1 MFSVFGF
8 GKKRK
13 SRKVSRKGRKGRKG
27 SSAKPPA
34 RLLKICK
41 HYKVKAT
48 KKVGR
53 KRVYKSIAA
62 LKKMCLKKVRACMKK
77 AKKSAKMS
85 FGRRKSRCGDMAFG
99 RRRKSRM
106 SAMEFGKRRGSGRK
120 VSKAAA
126 MKAFRSFYK
135 RHCSGARKSRFG
147 NGGNPML
154 SNSMGYEFCPNGMGG
169 VLGANSTGL
178 FPSPC
183 MSAAP
188 AAMGASSSF
197 GRRRRNR
204 SAMEFGRKR
213 RSTKRRS
220 TKRRS
225 TKRRSTKR
233 RSMSRFGRK
242 RRSTKRRS
250 TKRRTTKRRSTKR
263 RSTRRRSTRLGETEF
278 GKRRRRTVR
287 RCPRL

>member
-13 SRKVSRKGRKGRKG
+13 SRKVSRKGRKSRKV
-27 SSAKPPA
+27 SKAAKPPA
-34 RLLKICK
+34 RLLKICR

-53 KRVYKSIAA
+53 KRVYKSIAS

-77 AKKSAKMS
+77 AKKAAKAKKMS
-85 FGRRKSRCGDMAFG
+85 FGRRKSRCGDKASMAFG
-99 RRRKSRM
+99 RRRRSRM
-106 SAMEFGKRRGSGRK
+106 SSAMEFGKRRGSGRK

-178 FPSPC
+178 FASPC

-188 AAMGASSSF
+188 VAMGASSSF
-197 GRRRRNR
+197 GRRRRKSKM
-204 SAMEFGRKR
+204 SAFGRKR
-213 RSTKRRS
+213 RSTKRRSTKRKTTKRRS

-225 TKRRSTKR
+225 TKRRSTR
-233 RSMSRFGRK
+233 I
-242 RRSTKRRS
+242 
-250 TKRRTTKRRSTKR
+250 
-263 RSTRRRSTRLGETEF
+263 GETEF